1 MIQRGEIYWVNLDDP
16 RGSRPAKRRPMVV
29 IQSDDYTAS
38 ELATVVAAVITSN
51 TSLAA
56 LPGNVFLPASVT
68 GLPKDSV
75 VNVTSVVTL
84 DRDDLGELAG
94 TVPTC
99 LTVDVD
105 RGLRRVL
112 AR

>member
-29 IQSDDYTAS
+29 VQSDDYNAS
-38 ELATVVAAVITSN
+38 DLATVVAAVITSN

-84 DRDDLGELAG
+84 DRDDLGELVG
-94 TVPTC
+94 TVPTY
-99 LTVDVD
+99 LTTDVD
-105 RGLRRVL
+105 QGLRRVL
-112 AR
+112 DL